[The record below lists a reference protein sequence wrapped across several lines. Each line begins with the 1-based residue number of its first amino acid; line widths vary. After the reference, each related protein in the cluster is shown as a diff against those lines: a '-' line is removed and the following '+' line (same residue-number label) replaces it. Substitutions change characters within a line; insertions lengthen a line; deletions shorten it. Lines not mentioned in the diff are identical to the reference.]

1 MYFRTHNCGELRETD
16 AGKRVKLSG
25 WLDSKRDKGGLL
37 FAVLRDF
44 YGTTQVVCSEEPCL
58 SQMRDIPTESTVSV
72 EGTVVLRSSPNDKLP
87 TGLVEVIP
95 ERIEVLGRRSVQA
108 LPFEVS
114 HSTEAGEDARLKYR
128 FLDLRNPAVRD
139 KIILRSK
146 IVADLRK
153 LMTERGFY
161 EINTPIL
168 TSSSPE
174 GARDY
179 IVPSRLYPGE
189 FYALPQAPLC
199 QAVKKPP
206 SGRPF
211 FTLFSPA

>member
-1 MYFRTHNCGELRETD
+1 MFYRTHTCGELRKED
-16 AGKRVKLSG
+16 VGKQVKLSG

-44 YGTTQVVCSEEPCL
+44 YGVTQVVAESEPCL
-58 SQMRDIPTESTVSV
+58 SLLRDIPTESTVSV
-72 EGTVVLRSSPNDKLP
+72 EGIVALRSAPNEKLP
-87 TGLVEVIP
+87 TGLIEIIP
-95 ERIEVLGRRSVQA
+95 EKVEVLGRRTVPA

-114 HSTEAGEDARLKYR
+114 HSTEAGEDARLRYR
-128 FLDLRNPAVRD
+128 FLDLRNPAVKD

-153 LMTERGFY
+153 LMTDRGFY
-161 EINTPIL
+161 EISTPIL

-179 IVPSRLYPGE
+179 IVPSRIYPGE
-189 FYALPQAPLC
+189 
-199 QAVKKPP
+199 
-206 SGRPF
+206 
-211 FTLFSPA
+211 